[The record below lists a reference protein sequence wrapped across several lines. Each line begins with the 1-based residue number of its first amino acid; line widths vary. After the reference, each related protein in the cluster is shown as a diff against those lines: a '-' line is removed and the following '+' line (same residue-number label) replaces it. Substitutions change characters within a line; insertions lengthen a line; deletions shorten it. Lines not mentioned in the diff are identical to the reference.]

1 MAKTIWYSQPLA
13 EIWEAYHKSNKKS
26 TLTPKEF
33 IYEWVLPEV
42 RNPFMADPTP
52 GQTSIL
58 ISEMFFLDTEKKFL
72 HLFFMEKDLRDFL
85 IKLPIKDFNGLIQT
99 IIDKGTETESGI
111 LSSRGDNISTGQ
123 KTSRLDFGIHI
134 PYENK
139 FKGYAFSFHFDEQN
153 KLVFVWL
160 VGNNA
165 GFIPVEKYN
174 DLIKDESEDSKLI
187 CSYFQL
193 AVNTVIYMNTFP
205 NCVVDGAPSIMKL
218 DYAHRIELD
227 EKVSNIIE
235 NSKTRGIVAPHSRR
249 AYFKRLSSDFYTH
262 KKGQTILVSETTVNG
277 KAKTVYTASDLEKM
291 E

>member
-205 NCVVDGAPSIMKL
+205 NCVVDGAPPIMKL

>member
-13 EIWEAYHKSNKKS
+13 EIWEAYHKKNKKK

-42 RNPFMADPTP
+42 SNPFMKDPTP
-52 GQTSIL
+52 GQTAIL
-58 ISEMFFLDTEKKFL
+58 ISEMFFLDTEKKLL

-85 IKLPIKDFNGLIQT
+85 IELPVKDFNGLIQT
-99 IIDKGTETESGI
+99 VIDKGTEVVSGI

-187 CSYFQL
+187 CRYFQL

-205 NCVVDGAPSIMKL
+205 NCVVDGAPPIMKF

-227 EKVSNIIE
+227 EKISNIIE
-235 NSKTRGIVAPHSRR
+235 NSKTRGVVAPHFRR

-277 KAKTVYTASDLEKM
+277 KAKTVYTASDLEKI

>member
-111 LSSRGDNISTGQ
+111 LSSRGDNIDTGQ

-174 DLIKDESEDSKLI
+174 DLIKDESEDSKII

-205 NCVVDGAPSIMKL
+205 NCVVDGAPPILKL